1 MKMWEDLKAIPR
13 PVWNLAFA
21 TFVNRAGSMVLPFLV
36 IYLTRHLGFSTVHAG
51 YILALYGIGALITS
65 PTAGHLCDRY
75 GAVRIMK
82 ISIFSNGILLLVFP
96 FITHRIFVIIAIFLL
111 AIVAEMFR
119 PASMAAVTQF
129 VTPEQRKPAYA
140 LSRLAINLGMS
151 IGPALGGFLAVVS
164 YSLLFWID
172 GATSILAGILL
183 VIAALPNQPRHIE
196 AQTSENRI
204 EASSIFHDTRF
215 VLFLISVIPIA
226 FVFFQHISAMPL
238 YMVRDLKMSEKVYG
252 LMFTVNTLLIVAL
265 ELPIN
270 LATVH
275 WSSRKSLVIGTIFC
289 ALGFGGLAF
298 ATNVITVMMTVIV
311 WTFGEMIL
319 FPGMSAYVA
328 HIAPS
333 HKQGIYM
340 GFYVMTF
347 GIGFTLAPWGGT
359 QLLSFGGVICW
370 SVIFVVGMISAIM
383 MAIFVREP
391 VAVET
396 VKS

>member
-1 MKMWEDLKAIPR
+1 MKAWDDVKAIPR

-21 TFVNRAGSMVLPFLV
+21 TFVNRAGTMVLPFLV
-36 IYLTRHLGFSTVHAG
+36 IYLTHHLGFSTVHAG
-51 YILALYGIGALITS
+51 YILALYGIGALITA

-75 GAVRIMK
+75 GAVRIME
-82 ISIFSNGILLLVFP
+82 ISIFSNGILLLIFP
-96 FITHRIFVIIAIFLL
+96 FITHHVAVIIAIFVL
-111 AIVAEMFR
+111 AILAEMFR

-129 VTPEQRKPAYA
+129 VTPQQRKPAYA

-151 IGPALGGFLAVVS
+151 IGPALGGFLATVS
-164 YSLLFWID
+164 YNWLFWID

-183 VIAALPNQPRHIE
+183 IIAALPNQPKHNQPKSNE
-196 AQTSENRI
+196 QGF
-204 EASSIFHDTRF
+204 EASSIFHDTRLI
-215 VLFLISVIPIA
+215 LFLVSVIPIA

-238 YMVRDLKMSEKVYG
+238 YMVRDLKMSEKIYG
-252 LMFTVNTLLIVAL
+252 LMFTLNTLLIVAL

-275 WSSRKSLVIGTIFC
+275 WSNRKSLVLGTILC
-289 ALGFGGLAF
+289 AIGFGGLAF
-298 ATNVITVMMTVIV
+298 ATNIITVMITVIV

-319 FPGMSAYVA
+319 FPAMSTYVA
-328 HIAPS
+328 HIAPA
-333 HKQGIYM
+333 HKQGAYM

-359 QLLSFGGVICW
+359 QLLNLGGVICW

-383 MAIFVREP
+383 MAMFVRDP
-391 VAVET
+391 VVTEEVAA
-396 VKS
+396 

>member
-1 MKMWEDLKAIPR
+1 MWDDLKAIPR

-21 TFVNRAGSMVLPFLV
+21 TFVNRAGTMVLPFLV

-65 PTAGHLCDRY
+65 PTAGFLCDRY

-82 ISIFSNGILLLVFP
+82 ISIFSNGVLLLVLP
-96 FITHRIFVIIAIFLL
+96 FITHHILIIIAIFLL

-151 IGPALGGFLAVVS
+151 IGPAAGGFLAAVS
-164 YSLLFWID
+164 YNWLFWID
-172 GATSILAGILL
+172 GATSIIAGILL
-183 VIAALPNQPRHIE
+183 VLSALPNQRHIE
-196 AQTSENRI
+196 AETSERKL

-215 VLFLISVIPIA
+215 ILFLLSVIPIA

-238 YMVRDLKMSEKVYG
+238 YMVRDLRMSEKIYG

-270 LATVH
+270 LATIH
-275 WSSRKSLVIGTIFC
+275 WSSRKSLVLGTVLC
-289 ALGFGGLAF
+289 AIGFGALAF
-298 ATNVITVMMTVIV
+298 AMNVITVMLTVIV

-328 HIAPS
+328 HVAPP

-359 QLLSFGGVICW
+359 QLLSYGGFICW
-370 SVIFVVGMISAIM
+370 GVIFVIGMLSALM
-383 MAIFVREP
+383 MAIFVRDPVIAEP
-391 VAVET
+391 V
-396 VKS
+396 KS